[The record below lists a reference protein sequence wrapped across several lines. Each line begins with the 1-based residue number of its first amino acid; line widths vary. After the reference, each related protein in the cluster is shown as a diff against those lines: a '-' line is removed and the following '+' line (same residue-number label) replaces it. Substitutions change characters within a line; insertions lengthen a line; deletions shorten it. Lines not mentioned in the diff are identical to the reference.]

1 MLMKISLVKYICVF
15 FVGIACAI
23 PAGAQSMTFM
33 GIGNDVETM
42 GLGYASIA
50 AGASGG
56 VVENNIAAAALYDDG
71 YGMADL
77 GYTLWQPSGFNT
89 GIVGIGGFSKIG
101 KRLAVGV
108 SGKYLIE
115 QPYQMMEA
123 NGLTSDMFRPKEGMF
138 GVGVACR
145 IIDGLAVGANFKLG
159 ASGIAPEAS
168 ATVFA
173 ADIHAMYSIKGVNIG
188 VGVSNLG
195 TKADYGYGGYDIP
208 MLVRAGASYSI
219 FGLTVSA
226 EADYQA
232 GYGFMASASTEY
244 DILGWVDVRAGY
256 HYGGANTVLPS
267 FTSVG
272 LGVNIFGVRL
282 NAAYLIAPADSYLR
296 NTMAFSVGYAF

>member
-1 MLMKISLVKYICVF
+1 MLMKISLVKYICAF

-33 GIGNDVETM
+33 GIANDVETM
-42 GLGYASIA
+42 GLGNASIA

-101 KRLAVGV
+101 K
-108 SGKYLIE
+108 
-115 QPYQMMEA
+115 
-123 NGLTSDMFRPKEGMF
+123 GMF
-138 GVGVACR
+138 GIGVACR

-168 ATVFA
+168 ASVFA

-208 MLVRAGASYSI
+208 MLVRAGASYGI

-226 EADYQA
+226 EADYQF
-232 GYGFMASASTEY
+232 GYGFMASAGLEY

-256 HYGGANTVLPS
+256 HYGGENTVLPS

-296 NTMAFSVGYAF
+296 NTMAFSAGYAF